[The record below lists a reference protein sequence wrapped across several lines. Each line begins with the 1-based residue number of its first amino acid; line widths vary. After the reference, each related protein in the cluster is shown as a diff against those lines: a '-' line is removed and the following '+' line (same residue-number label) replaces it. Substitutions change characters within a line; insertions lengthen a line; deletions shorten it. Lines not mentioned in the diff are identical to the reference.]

1 MSSKKNAIIAVL
13 AVLVVILLG
22 TNLFVIFRYG
32 GGAEAVT
39 GFFEGLSEMEGI
51 RELVTRVN
59 VGGDPREAAIELLQE
74 GSALEQEGEHR
85 KALEAYQEARELIPD
100 EFLVYVGLASAHE
113 GLGDVDQALA
123 CMEQADRLEPD
134 SAYVHRHLGRLRC
147 IKGQYDECVRTLER
161 AVELDPDDKMGH
173 YWLGSAYQSSA
184 EDGFE
189 KSVGHYLEALRRDPE
204 FGEAHLGLAF
214 LYKSQPGRE
223 VLSIEEFKKALESEW
238 EIYDEEYRSVARAEL
253 ANLYYGQN
261 EYDRCIEEW
270 TLVLKDDSDD
280 ARAHFRLGLCY
291 GMRGREG
298 DLEKA
303 VSEMEEG
310 LALGFSNVDIY
321 YQFLGKLREEQDDRA
336 GAIWAWEQFL
346 RFSDD
351 EDLNAEVRERIDRLA
366 D

>member
-1 MSSKKNAIIAVL
+1 MNSKKNAVIAVL
-13 AVLVVILLG
+13 AALVVILLG

-32 GGAEAVT
+32 GGTEAVA
-39 GFFEGLSEMEGI
+39 GFFDGLSEMEGI

-85 KALEAYQEARELIPD
+85 EALEAYQEARELIPD

-123 CMEQADRLEPD
+123 YLEQADRLEPD

-147 IKGQYDECVRTLER
+147 IKGEYDECVRTLER

-173 YWLGSAYQSSA
+173 YWLGSAYQSSS

-189 KSVGHYLEALRRDPE
+189 KSLGHYLEALRRDPE

-214 LYKSQPGRE
+214 LYKSQPGKE
-223 VLSIEEFKKALESEW
+223 ALSIEEFKQALESEW
-238 EIYDEEYRSVARAEL
+238 EFYDEEYRSIARAEL

-261 EYDRCIEEW
+261 DYDRCIQEW
-270 TLVLKDDSDD
+270 KQVLEDDSED

-303 VSEMEEG
+303 VAEMEEG

-351 EDLNAEVRERIDRLA
+351 EDLNAEVRERIDQLA